1 MVIVYTNIVYMSMVK
16 MNFFD
21 VYFKLIFS
29 TMCDKIFTR
38 KGGTKLINYKI
49 DILDE
54 LKSKGYTTYIL
65 RKNKYLSETTISN
78 IRAGKPITMNAL
90 DAICVMLR
98 KTPEE
103 IINFEISDNDKIKY
117 FV

>member
-1 MVIVYTNIVYMSMVK
+1 MLFMT
-16 MNFFD
+16 
-21 VYFKLIFS
+21 
-29 TMCDKIFTR
+29 
-38 KGGTKLINYKI
+38 KGGSNLISYRI
-49 DILDE
+49 DILEE
-54 LKSKGYTTYIL
+54 LKSKGYTTYVL
-65 RKNKYLSETTISN
+65 RKKKYLSETTIAN

-103 IINFEISDNDKIKY
+103 VINFEISDSDKIKY

>member
-1 MVIVYTNIVYMSMVK
+1 MISY
-16 MNFFD
+16 
-21 VYFKLIFS
+21 
-29 TMCDKIFTR
+29 R
-38 KGGTKLINYKI
+38 I
-49 DILDE
+49 DILEE

-65 RKNKYLSETTISN
+65 RKKKYLSETTIAN

-103 IINFEISDNDKIKY
+103 VIDFEISDSDKIKY

>member
-1 MVIVYTNIVYMSMVK
+1 M
-16 MNFFD
+16 
-21 VYFKLIFS
+21 IFA
-29 TMCDKIFTR
+29 K
-38 KGGTKLINYKI
+38 KGERKLINYKI
-49 DILDE
+49 DILEE
-54 LKSKGYTTYIL
+54 LKKKGYTTYIL
-65 RKNKYLSETTISN
+65 RKNKYLSETTIAN

-103 IINFEISDNDKIKY
+103 IINFDITDSDKIKY